1 MSFFNTQLLSP
12 NTISSYD
19 TCINKWLPLVPLQSI
34 DFIILFPKQSL
45 TLLIKHL
52 AQRQHIEQKQICTP
66 TNIRHYIAPILAVL
80 RHSPHIAPSIP
91 DRVEYLYLWG
101 KILDDCTKPIQERRM
116 QQLPTVKQA
125 EKGGSKLHYSELVA
139 KRDSGSITMF
149 QHLLLSMYTY
159 IYPVRADYFSTQI
172 IYENDVPT
180 SKNWIRM
187 YSDHAELMLTDF
199 KTARYFKQIHYP
211 SLPDLLFQI
220 IKKSLSELPR
230 NYLFVGK
237 NNKPY
242 TRVRFSQWSAENL
255 EKIFDVELNITIIRH
270 LYISTLS
277 MDLPAQELKIIG
289 DLMGHSFTQQKLYKW
304 HSDAEKIEEKE

>member
-1 MSFFNTQLLSP
+1 MSRFNTHLLSP
-12 NTISSYD
+12 STISSYD
-19 TCINKWLPLVPLQSI
+19 SYINKWIQLVPLQSI

-45 TLLIKHL
+45 TILIKHL
-52 AQRQHIEQKQICTP
+52 TQRQHTEQKQICTL
-66 TNIRHYIAPILAVL
+66 TNIRHYIAPILAVI
-80 RHSPHIAPSIP
+80 RYSPHIAPSIP
-91 DRVEYLYLWG
+91 DRLEYLYLWG
-101 KILDDCTKPIQERRM
+101 KILDDCNKPMLERRM

-125 EKGGSKLHYSELVA
+125 EKGGSKLQYSDLIA
-139 KRDSGSITMF
+139 KRDSGINMF

-159 IYPVRADYFSTQI
+159 IYPVRADYFTTQI

-211 SLPDLLFQI
+211 SLPDPLFQI

-237 NNKPY
+237 HNKPF
-242 TRVRFSQWSAENL
+242 TRVRFSQWSAEIL
-255 EKIFDVELNITIIRH
+255 EKAFDVELNLTIIRH
-270 LYISTLS
+270 LFISTLS
-277 MDLPAQELKIIG
+277 MELPAVELKRIG
-289 DLMGHSFTQQKLYKW
+289 DLMGHSFAQQKLYKW
-304 HSDAEKIEEKE
+304 HSEEEKE

>member
-1 MSFFNTQLLSP
+1 MSFFNTHLLSP
-12 NTISSYD
+12 NTISAYD
-19 TCINKWLPLVPLQSI
+19 ISINKWLPLVPLQSI

-52 AQRQHIEQKQICTP
+52 AQRQRIEQKQICTP
-66 TNIRHYIAPILAVL
+66 TNIRHYIAPILAVVRYSL
-80 RHSPHIAPSIP
+80 HIAPSIP
-91 DRVEYLYLWG
+91 DRIEYVTMWTQ
-101 KILDDCTKPIQERRM
+101 ILTDCAKPINDRKLK
-116 QQLPTVKQA
+116 QLPTVKQA

-211 SLPDLLFQI
+211 SLPDPLFQI

-270 LYISTLS
+270 LFISTLS
-277 MDLPAQELKIIG
+277 MDLPAHELKIIG
-289 DLMGHSFTQQKLYKW
+289 DLMGHSFAQQKLYKW
-304 HSDAEKIEEKE
+304 HSDAEKIDEKE